1 MRLQLPMES
10 PFFGYNPDP
19 VWGAG
24 VGVGTCTDAVYA
36 LTGAG

>member
-10 PFFGYNPDP
+10 PSFGYKPDP

-24 VGVGTCTDAVYA
+24 VGASTCTDAVWA
-36 LTGAG
+36 LTGLD